1 MNGRVESRA
10 CRPFCVLWLF
20 QFEQSLRNVDDQ
32 QNSHQQSIAQATVV
46 YYCSR
51 MEAVSLVPCETF
63 RLHRVPML
71 SHMSRL
77 GRKVTKASPNICFG
91 TSPVCY
97 LQCSAECGPH
107 AHLIIPE
114 NNVERLAH
122 LSARD
127 VCSFQFHLMSVTLRS
142 RPCSHQRELLATKV
156 LEIGRS
162 HLNGGAR
169 DRDKKIDTRAEEA
182 VIWLQKAFS
191 LVEHLDDTLTAGAV
205 ELKVGS
211 RFYRIVWLI
220 VGRLRPQRCILRNL
234 GLLGRLVPTF
244 FHLTFRLVVLT
255 PARAYV
261 LSSGL
266 NPENLARAETA
277 LNELLDSIP
286 PDDVS
291 VHQPRVIVVPDVFS
305 STRT

>member
-10 CRPFCVLWLF
+10 CRPFRVLWLF
-20 QFEQSLRNVDDQ
+20 QFEQSLRNADDQ
-32 QNSHQQSIAQATVV
+32 QGSHQQSIAQATVV

-63 RLHRVPML
+63 RIHRVPML
-71 SHMSRL
+71 SHMARL
-77 GRKVTKASPNICFG
+77 GRKVTKALPNICFG
-91 TSPVCY
+91 TLPVCY
-97 LQCSAECGPH
+97 LRCSAECGPH

-142 RPCSHQRELLATKV
+142 RPYSHQRELLVSKV

-162 HLNGGAR
+162 HLNGVAR

-182 VIWLQKAFS
+182 VRWLQKAFS
-191 LVEHLDDTLTAGAV
+191 LAEHLDDTLTAGAV

-211 RFYRIVWLI
+211 RFYGIVWLMA
-220 VGRLRPQRCILRNL
+220 GRLRPQRCILRNL
-234 GLLGRLVPTF
+234 GSPGRLLSNPSFFTSCFGWLSWPQHVPTF
-244 FHLTFRLVVLT
+244 FHPV
-255 PARAYV
+255 
-261 LSSGL
+261 
-266 NPENLARAETA
+266 
-277 LNELLDSIP
+277 
-286 PDDVS
+286 
-291 VHQPRVIVVPDVFS
+291 
-305 STRT
+305 